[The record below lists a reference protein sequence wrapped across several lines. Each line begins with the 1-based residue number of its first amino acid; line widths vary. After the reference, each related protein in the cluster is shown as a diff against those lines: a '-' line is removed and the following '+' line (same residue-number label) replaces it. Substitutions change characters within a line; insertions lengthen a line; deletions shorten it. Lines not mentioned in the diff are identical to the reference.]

1 MTDSWSERPIPTEP
15 ADSQAMTRRVPQ
27 GATSDSPGHDPAAAV
42 PATGAPL
49 RPKRPA
55 AFTPAQAAAR
65 TQPRTPISGDAASK
79 ATAKGGTANPAS
91 YVWDSALASEDGPG
105 AGPVAP
111 PAARPPAGP
120 PESKRSS
127 LRRIQWAA
135 EPAEQEAADDGGDG
149 DPPAGPPEG
158 PGGGPRG
165 RGTRVGLV
173 FLGALAVAA
182 LLIWVI
188 TSTMPKSPAKAAVTA
203 DDGTGAAPTHAL
215 LPLGASPIAVLS
227 GTAKPSPAA
236 TRITLPA
243 APHST
248 ASQRPAA
255 VRTTARASG
264 ARPSTAPASSAP
276 AAPAPPTVDVQIAD
290 SDDKLVIDV
299 DNSGTSAGTLV
310 GTWAVDNT
318 PAQHW
323 HLVAQPNGS
332 YVIYS
337 ELADLKLGLEI
348 NVNTDDYKG
357 DTVTTLQPYD
367 GAAAMQ
373 WTAKYLGAGEYELIN
388 AYNGQCL
395 TSGGQGVSNAT
406 IGCDT
411 SDAYQAWTITG

>member
-1 MTDSWSERPIPTEP
+1 MTDSWSERPISPEP
-15 ADSQAMTRRVPQ
+15 ADAQAMTRRVPQ
-27 GATSDSPGHDPAAAV
+27 GATSDSPGHDPAGAV

-49 RPKRPA
+49 RPKQPST
-55 AFTPAQAAAR
+55 FTPAQAAAR
-65 TQPRTPISGDAASK
+65 TQPRMPTSSNAASK

-91 YVWDSALASEDGPG
+91 YVWDSALVSEDGPG
-105 AGPVAP
+105 TGPVAP
-111 PAARPPAGP
+111 PAPRPPAGP
-120 PESKRSS
+120 PESKCSS

-135 EPAEQEAADDGGDG
+135 GPAEQDAAGDGGDG

-182 LLIWVI
+182 LLVWVI

-203 DDGTGAAPTHAL
+203 DGTTGAAPPHPL
-215 LPLGASPIAVLS
+215 QPLGASPIAVLS
-227 GTAKPSPAA
+227 ETAKPSPAA

-243 APHST
+243 APHT
-248 ASQRPAA
+248 VASQHPAA
-255 VRTTARASG
+255 VRTTARA
-264 ARPSTAPASSAP
+264 STAPASSAP

-290 SDDKLVIDV
+290 SDDRLVIDV
-299 DNSGTSAGTLV
+299 DNSGTTAGTLV
-310 GTWAVDNT
+310 GTWAVDDT

-348 NVNTDDYKG
+348 NVNADDYNG

-367 GAAAMQ
+367 GDAAMQ
-373 WTAKYLGAGEYELIN
+373 WTAKYLGSGKYELVN